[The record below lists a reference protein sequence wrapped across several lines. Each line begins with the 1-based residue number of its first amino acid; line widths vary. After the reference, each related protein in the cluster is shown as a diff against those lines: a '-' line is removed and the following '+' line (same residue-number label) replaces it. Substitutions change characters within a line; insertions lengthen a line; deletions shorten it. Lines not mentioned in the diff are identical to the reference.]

1 MKRYGCLVGI
11 LVMGA
16 FLRLLL
22 LGHQSLW
29 LDEAFSVIIARR
41 DWGQIVASTAQDTM
55 PPLYYF
61 LLRAFLALG
70 DSEFAVRL
78 PSVLWGVVT
87 IPLLYALG
95 RRLLN
100 EQVGLVSALLLAV
113 NPFHIFY
120 SQEAR
125 MYSQLGFFTLLSA
138 FFFLR
143 AWQGGKKRDWPGFA
157 LSTAAALYTQ
167 NMAVLCLAAL
177 SIFAL
182 LHWQK
187 AMEKRWSLAA
197 SLGGVVLLFLPWLI
211 YLPGQMARVR
221 TQFWVERPSVL
232 ELFTTLSLFLFGHA
246 LSPAMVIVA
255 LIVGLYGVFL
265 ALFLGWQALRKAEAN
280 REPLSFVLCLF
291 AVPMGISF
299 LVSQV
304 WPIFL
309 ARTFIISAFALLVL
323 LAWGLMRMP
332 RLLAAL
338 LIIPGLAVVSL
349 SLYNFYANPIYA
361 KPPMREAAGYLQTHF
376 QAGDTVIHTSDS
388 SYLTFVYYA
397 PELERHFLVG
407 DPDYEQETTRGC
419 TGRIAGVRPESLE
432 EVVRGK
438 DRLWLVVTLDHNVEY
453 QLGLKRQFDR
463 RYPLLSAADV
473 GGIRIILYGLSD
485 CSAGRSVCFQP
496 ALSTDSQRI
505 NEWFSVRL
513 FVPPFVDSRDDP
525 IGGWSLVSSHRIEVE
540 SKG

>member
-1 MKRYGCLVGI
+1 MKRYGWLLSVLVI
-11 LVMGA
+11 GA
-16 FLRLLL
+16 FLRLLF

-61 LLRAFLALG
+61 VLRAFLALG

-78 PSVLWGVVT
+78 PSALWGVVT

-95 RRLLN
+95 RRLFG
-100 EQVGLVSALLLAV
+100 EKVGLVSALLLAT

-143 AWQGGKKRDWPGFA
+143 AWQEGRKRDWLGFV
-157 LSTAAALYTQ
+157 LSTVAALYTQ
-167 NMAVLCLAAL
+167 NTAVLCLAAL
-177 SIFAL
+177 GIFVL
-182 LHWQK
+182 LHWRK
-187 AMEKRWSLAA
+187 TREKWRALAIA
-197 SLGGVVLLFLPWLI
+197 LGSVALLFLPWLV
-211 YLPGQMARVR
+211 YLPGQMARVG
-221 TQFWVERPSVL
+221 TQFWLERPSVK
-232 ELFTTLSLFLFGHA
+232 ELFDTLSLFLFGHA
-246 LSPAMVIVA
+246 LSPLMAIVA
-255 LIVGLYGVFL
+255 LPVELCVVVL
-265 ALFLGWQALRKAEAN
+265 PLFLCWWDLQKEEMS
-280 REPLSFVLCLF
+280 REPLSFLLCLF
-291 AVPMGISF
+291 AVPMGSSF

-338 LIIPGLAVVSL
+338 LIIPGLAVVGL
-349 SLYNFYANPIYA
+349 SLYNSYANPVYA

-407 DPDYEQETTRGC
+407 DPDYEQETTRGR
-419 TGRIAGVRPESLE
+419 TGRIAGIRPESLE
-432 EVVRGK
+432 EIVAGK
-438 DRLWLVVTLDHNVEY
+438 TRLWLVVTLDHKVEY
-453 QLGLKRQFDR
+453 QQDLVRQFDR
-463 RYPLLSAADV
+463 RYPLLDEANV
-473 GGIRIILYGLSD
+473 GGIGILLYEL
-485 CSAGRSVCFQP
+485 
-496 ALSTDSQRI
+496 
-505 NEWFSVRL
+505 E
-513 FVPPFVDSRDDP
+513 
-525 IGGWSLVSSHRIEVE
+525 
-540 SKG
+540 